1 MSAHSGRVSRP
12 RCMPRRSPRAI
23 FLCRVSPSSSRT
35 NRVSPPRRYVKY
47 RAPSSREKNIWRPV
61 CRAASCSSV
70 SGMPSPVGQGRGKSI
85 RRRWRSSTI
94 RSGPKARQQA
104 DNRFSISPP
113 DRAVHTSTRA
123 PGAVWAHFSWTHRA
137 MPDRCRGWASA
148 SVGGEGDDHCAVSP
162 AAALLHH
169 AGCRFR
175 AEGSRRAGEQH
186 GTAPQGRRH
195 GQGTQHS
202 VFYPVGRVGDGQLC
216 AAGHLAKRR
225 CGGDHQ
231 LHRRTPLRD
240 HDVRGT
246 ILLYFMRGVGY
257 LCPFP

>member
-104 DNRFSISPP
+104 DNRFSILN
-113 DRAVHTSTRA
+113 R
-123 PGAVWAHFSWTHRA
+123 HF
-137 MPDRCRGWASA
+137 DCRERFACFLLG
-148 SVGGEGDDHCAVSP
+148 VSS
-162 AAALLHH
+162 AAALN
-169 AGCRFR
+169 RPD
-175 AEGSRRAGEQH
+175 ESS
-186 GTAPQGRRH
+186 
-195 GQGTQHS
+195 HS
-202 VFYPVGRVGDGQLC
+202 SPRSCIHCLFS
-216 AAGHLAKRR
+216 
-225 CGGDHQ
+225 
-231 LHRRTPLRD
+231 
-240 HDVRGT
+240 
-246 ILLYFMRGVGY
+246 ILSKQSE
-257 LCPFP
+257 